1 MALRLPSLQA
11 LHVFEAAARH
21 LSLTR
26 AAHELNVTPVAV
38 SRMVARLE
46 DALGFKLF
54 ARTKTGLALTDEG
67 AKLQQAVASGFGL
80 VSDTIHEL
88 KSRQQENETVTL
100 SVSSGFAAQW
110 LLPRHPRFQAAFPA
124 VNLRLQ
130 VMATRLYG
138 PLDGADLGI
147 RLHKPGSAND
157 ALFFCPEVIIAVC
170 SPDYLAEHGPLD
182 ALRQTADGTR
192 GHTLIHL
199 EPTTHTWAD
208 YFAVTGLA
216 NGAGAKHVSYSDAGL
231 ALQAAMLGHGVML
244 GWLLAVAAPLN
255 AGTVVPASRRI
266 VETGCNYVLEC
277 RSREPSRATREV
289 AQWLIDEMRVELEN
303 VETILASTE
312 HVQTRAPV

>member
-26 AAHELNVTPVAV
+26 AALELNVTPVAV

-67 AKLQQAVASGFGL
+67 AKLHVAVASGFGL
-80 VSDTIHEL
+80 VSDTINEL
-88 KSRQQENETVTL
+88 KSQQEESETVTL
-100 SVSSGFAAQW
+100 SISSGFAAQW
-110 LLPRHPRFQAAFPA
+110 LLPRHQRFQSAFPS

-130 VMATRLYG
+130 VMASRLYG

-147 RLHKPGSAND
+147 RLHKPGSADD
-157 ALFFCPEVIIAVC
+157 ALCFCPELILAVC
-170 SPDYLAEHGPLD
+170 SPDYLTQYGPLD
-182 ALRQTADGTR
+182 APRHAG

-208 YFAVTGLA
+208 YFDVTGIVNRA
-216 NGAGAKHVSYSDAGL
+216 SAKHVSYSDPGL

-255 AGTVVPASRRI
+255 SGTVVPASQRI

-277 RSREPSRATREV
+277 RTREPSRVTREV
-289 AQWLIDEMRVELEN
+289 AQWLIDEMRAELRRAEP
-303 VETILASTE
+303 VLASVE
-312 HVQTRAPV
+312 KVQSRAPV